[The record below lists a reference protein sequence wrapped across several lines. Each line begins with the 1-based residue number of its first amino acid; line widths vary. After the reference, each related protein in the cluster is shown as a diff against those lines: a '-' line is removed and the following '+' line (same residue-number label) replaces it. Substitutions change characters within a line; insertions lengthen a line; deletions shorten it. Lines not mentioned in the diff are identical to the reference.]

1 MDSIHDDVAELALQ
15 LRRLKERTDRS
26 YAALARRLDV
36 HASTL
41 HRYCS
46 GEAVPQDFAPIER
59 FAVLCGASPEERT
72 ELHRRWI
79 MAYAARQRSRPAE
92 RRQASASRDAMS
104 ATVSIGSVG
113 DGSDSAVSARGQSP
127 DAGVGGDAAG
137 AATGPVAAG
146 VQLPGAASSPA
157 RSRFSGGRPRR
168 RPVRP
173 VRSVVLAVS
182 LVAGLLGLTASAA
195 GPPSTSVTGSGRPKP
210 HQARAGTAQPVAPL
224 TWTANFH
231 TRGVN
236 GCGEDYVVAKAP
248 QQVPPPP
255 HPEDVAAWVDSQRA
269 VHGGP
274 TGVQITVQGRG
285 SAAVVLDAL
294 HVRVV
299 NRAAP
304 AADRGTVYSL
314 GDGCGA
320 GIIPRFFSVNLDAHQ
335 PLARSVP
342 GDNGSGT
349 KIPAINFPYRVSL
362 QEPEV
367 LVVSTLN
374 KSCTC
379 DWYLELA
386 WSSQGRTG
394 TVRID
399 DHGRPFRSTSTKGLR
414 GYRYD
419 RIYHSPGR
427 WVPIPAVNMEGDG
440 GEG

>member
-1 MDSIHDDVAELALQ
+1 MDAIHDDVAEFALL

-46 GEAVPQDFAPIER
+46 GEAVPQDFAPVER
-59 FAVLCGASPEERT
+59 FAVLCGASPDERR

-92 RRQASASRDAMS
+92 GRQAPTPAPRNS
-104 ATVSIGSVG
+104 VSTTKLI
-113 DGSDSAVSARGQSP
+113 DSAGGGAASAVPARGQNP
-127 DAGVGGDAAG
+127 DVGVGGGAAG
-137 AATGPVAAG
+137 AVP
-146 VQLPGAASSPA
+146 L
-157 RSRFSGGRPRR
+157 SGRRPRL
-168 RPVRP
+168 RPGRA
-173 VRSVVLAVS
+173 VVLTVS
-182 LVAGLLGLTASAA
+182 LVAVLLGLTASAA
-195 GPPSTSVTGSGRPKP
+195 GPPSTSATDRGRSKP
-210 HQARAGTAQPVAPL
+210 HQARAGTAQPAAPL

-299 NRAAP
+299 NRATP
-304 AADRGTVYSL
+304 AADRGIVYSL
-314 GDGCGA
+314 SDGCGA
-320 GIIPRFFSVNLDAHQ
+320 GIVPRYFSVNLDAHQ

-349 KIPAINFPYRVSL
+349 KIPAINFPYQVSL

-374 KSCTC
+374 QSCTC

-399 DHGRPFRSTSTKGLR
+399 DHGRPFRSTSTKGLT

-419 RIYHSPGR
+419 RISYSPGR

>member
-1 MDSIHDDVAELALQ
+1 
-15 LRRLKERTDRS
+15 
-26 YAALARRLDV
+26 
-36 HASTL
+36 
-41 HRYCS
+41 
-46 GEAVPQDFAPIER
+46 
-59 FAVLCGASPEERT
+59 
-72 ELHRRWI
+72 
-79 MAYAARQRSRPAE
+79 MA
-92 RRQASASRDAMS
+92 
-104 ATVSIGSVG
+104 
-113 DGSDSAVSARGQSP
+113 
-127 DAGVGGDAAG
+127 
-137 AATGPVAAG
+137 
-146 VQLPGAASSPA
+146 
-157 RSRFSGGRPRR
+157 
-168 RPVRP
+168 
-173 VRSVVLAVS
+173 LAVS
-182 LVAGLLGLTASAA
+182 LVAVLLGLTASAA
-195 GPPSTSVTGSGRPKP
+195 GPPSTSATGSGRPEP
-210 HQARAGTAQPVAPL
+210 HQARAGTAQPAAPL
-224 TWTANFH
+224 TWTADFH

-236 GCGEDYVVAKAP
+236 GCGEDYVVAKPP
-248 QQVPPPP
+248 QRVPPPP

-274 TGVQITVQGRG
+274 TGVRITVQGRG

-299 NRAAP
+299 NRVAP
-304 AADRGTVYSL
+304 AADRGIVYSL
-314 GDGCGA
+314 SDGCGA
-320 GIIPRFFSVNLDAHQ
+320 GIVPRYFSVNLDAHQ

-374 KSCTC
+374 ESCTC

-399 DHGRPFRSTSTKGLR
+399 DHGRPFRSTSTKGLT

-419 RIYHSPGR
+419 RISYSPGR
-427 WVPIPAVNMEGDG
+427 WVPIPAVNMGGDG

>member
-1 MDSIHDDVAELALQ
+1 M
-15 LRRLKERTDRS
+15 
-26 YAALARRLDV
+26 
-36 HASTL
+36 
-41 HRYCS
+41 
-46 GEAVPQDFAPIER
+46 
-59 FAVLCGASPEERT
+59 
-72 ELHRRWI
+72 
-79 MAYAARQRSRPAE
+79 
-92 RRQASASRDAMS
+92 
-104 ATVSIGSVG
+104 
-113 DGSDSAVSARGQSP
+113 
-127 DAGVGGDAAG
+127 
-137 AATGPVAAG
+137 
-146 VQLPGAASSPA
+146 
-157 RSRFSGGRPRR
+157 
-168 RPVRP
+168 
-173 VRSVVLAVS
+173 VLAVS
-182 LVAGLLGLTASAA
+182 LVAVLLGLTASAA
-195 GPPSTSVTGSGRPKP
+195 GPPSTSATASGRPEP
-210 HQARAGTAQPVAPL
+210 REARAGTAQPVAPL

-274 TGVQITVQGRG
+274 TGIQITVQGRG

-314 GDGCGA
+314 SDGCGA
-320 GIIPRFFSVNLDAHQ
+320 GIVPRYFSVNLDARQ
-335 PLARSVP
+335 PLTRSVP

-349 KIPAINFPYRVSL
+349 KIPAINFPYSVSL

-374 KSCTC
+374 ESCTC

-399 DHGRPFRSTSTKGLR
+399 DHGRPFRSTSTKGLT

-419 RIYHSPGR
+419 RIYYSPGR
-427 WVPIPAVNMEGDG
+427 WVPIPAANVEGKGEDG
-440 GEG
+440 